1 MISHLKKARYIWL
14 LSLILVACNSTP
26 CQSNSLGGDSDSP
39 RHVVVLLDKS
49 ASMDY
54 LVDGVLAGFNNLVDQ
69 LPDSSFVTL
78 FGFESIY
85 GLDTIF
91 DHVSARDVPNLTT
104 SNYTLGDGTP
114 LYDAI
119 SETINQIDIEAITR
133 TNEEILLVI
142 ISDGL
147 ENSSVRYSLG
157 ETRQAINEKITDGWD
172 IRFYGLGADAA
183 SEAANLGIPIA
194 DQSSFAPSQAGVD
207 EVFDDIAGSFT
218 QSQTKTKCARAI
230 P

>member
-1 MISHLKKARYIWL
+1 MSHLKKARYIWL

-39 RHVVVLLDKS
+39 SHIVIVLDKS
-49 ASMDY
+49 ASMEY
-54 LVDGVLAGFNNLVDQ
+54 LVDDVLIGFNSLVDQ
-69 LPDSSFVTL
+69 LPETSFVTL

-91 DHVSARDVPNLTT
+91 DHVPARDVPNLTT
-104 SNYTLGDGTP
+104 SNYALGDGTP

-147 ENSSVRYSLG
+147 ENSSVRYSLD
-157 ETRQAINEKITDGWD
+157 ETRRAIADKTSNGWD
-172 IRFYGLGADAA
+172 IRFYGLGTDAV

-218 QSQTKTKCARAI
+218 QSRTKPKCVRAI